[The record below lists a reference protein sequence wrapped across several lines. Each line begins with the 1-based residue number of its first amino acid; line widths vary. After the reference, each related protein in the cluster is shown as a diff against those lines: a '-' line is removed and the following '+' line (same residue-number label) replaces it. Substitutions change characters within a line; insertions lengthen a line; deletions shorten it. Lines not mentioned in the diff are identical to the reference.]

1 MAENQ
6 FAAAQRKREQEQAQ
20 IKKQLGIP
28 QPGMTT
34 KRKVRLDVTLPADS
48 KAKLVS
54 YAEKTGLSV
63 SVVVQMLIDE
73 ACT

>member
-28 QPGMTT
+28 QPGMKT
-34 KRKVRLDVTLPADS
+34 KSKVRLDVTLPADS

-54 YAEKTGLSV
+54 YAEKKGLSV